1 MYTVLVVTALL
12 LSLSI
17 IGLVL
22 LQHGRGADTGAAFG
36 GGASGS
42 LFGARGSATFL
53 SRVTA
58 VVVALF
64 FLNCLALAWVVKS
77 TPPEE
82 SIMGQMAEP
91 AIERS
96 LAESDAA
103 EEPAVPEPEL
113 GLETDPSGEIPE

>member
-1 MYTVLVVTALL
+1 MYTILVVTALL

-58 VVVALF
+58 IVVALF

-82 SIMGQMAEP
+82 SIMGQIAEP
-91 AIERS
+91 AIERR
-96 LAESDAA
+96 LPEQEAL
-103 EEPAVPEPEL
+103 EEPAATEP
-113 GLETDPSGEIPE
+113 GLEADSTEEIPE

>member
-1 MYTVLVVTALL
+1 MYTVLLVIAIL

-42 LFGARGSATFL
+42 VFGARGSATFL

-64 FLNCLALAWVVKS
+64 FINCLALAWIVKT
-77 TPPEE
+77 TPPEQ
-82 SIMGQMAEP
+82 SLMGK
-91 AIERS
+91 I
-96 LAESDAA
+96 
-103 EEPAVPEPEL
+103 AVPEAEQTLPES
-113 GLETDPSGEIPE
+113 GVPEQPVISEPEPESGPAGEIPE

>member
-1 MYTVLVVTALL
+1 MYTILVVTALL
-12 LSLSI
+12 LSVSI

-64 FLNCLALAWVVKS
+64 FANCLALAWVVKS
-77 TPPEE
+77 TPPGE
-82 SIMGQMAEP
+82 SIMGQVAEP
-91 AIERS
+91 AVEHR
-96 LAESDAA
+96 L
-103 EEPAVPEPEL
+103 PEPEAL
-113 GLETDPSGEIPE
+113 EESAVTEPELETDPAAEIPE

>member
-1 MYTVLVVTALL
+1 MYSILVATALL

-82 SIMGQMAEP
+82 SLMGRIAEP
-91 AIERS
+91 AIERR
-96 LAESDAA
+96 LAEPEAA
-103 EEPAVPEPEL
+103 EEPAVPEPGR
-113 GLETDPSGEIPE
+113 GLESDPSGEIPE

>member
-1 MYTVLVVTALL
+1 MYTFLVVTALV

-42 LFGARGSATFL
+42 VFGARGSATFL

-91 AIERS
+91 AVERS
-96 LAESDAA
+96 LAEPNAT
-103 EEPAVPEPEL
+103 EEPAIPEPGTEL
-113 GLETDPSGEIPE
+113 EPDPSGGIPE

>member
-1 MYTVLVVTALL
+1 MYTILLVIAIL

-42 LFGARGSATFL
+42 VFGSRGSATFL

-64 FLNCLALAWVVKS
+64 FVNCLALAWIVK
-77 TPPEE
+77 TEPPEQ
-82 SIMGQMAEP
+82 SLMGTIATPEAEP
-91 AIERS
+91 A
-96 LAESDAA
+96 L
-103 EEPAVPEPEL
+103 PEPGIPEQPAIP
-113 GLETDPSGEIPE
+113 EFEAEPSPAGEIPE

>member
-1 MYTVLVVTALL
+1 MYTVLLITAIL

-17 IGLVL
+17 VGLVL

-42 LFGARGSATFL
+42 VFGARGSATFL

-64 FLNCLALAWVVKS
+64 FINCLALAWIVK
-77 TPPEE
+77 TAPPEQSLMGRIATPEAEQALPEPNIPEQPVISE
-82 SIMGQMAEP
+82 S
-91 AIERS
+91 
-96 LAESDAA
+96 
-103 EEPAVPEPEL
+103 EPEL
-113 GLETDPSGEIPE
+113 GPAGEIPE

>member
-1 MYTVLVVTALL
+1 MYTILVITALA

-42 LFGARGSATFL
+42 IFGARGSATFL
-53 SRVTA
+53 SRATA

-64 FLNCLALAWVVKS
+64 FVNCLALAWVVKS

-82 SIMGQMAEP
+82 SIMGQ
-91 AIERS
+91 IT
-96 LAESDAA
+96 
-103 EEPAVPEPEL
+103 EPEIGRDL
-113 GLETDPSGEIPE
+113 SEPETQEQAAPIEMGPATEIPE